1 MASTSALFHRELC
14 HRRSPLTLMVTS
26 RRGAGGEELSDGEGE
41 EDGSSVAGAV
51 LEAVGKAVGVPLPAP
66 GPAGDRPVGAHAA
79 RRIRAA
85 SDGSGN
91 ARFSMG
97 QGYDVRRE
105 VLASSTFAPCPT
117 VV

>member
-1 MASTSALFHRELC
+1 MVLASTSALFHSELC
-14 HRRSPLTLMVTS
+14 QSRSPLTLMVTS
-26 RRGAGGEELSDGEGE
+26 RRGAGEDELGDGE
-41 EDGSSVAGAV
+41 EDGTSGAVAV
-51 LEAVGKAVGVPLPAP
+51 LEAGDDAVGVPLPAT

-105 VLASSTFAPCPT
+105 VLASSRFAPCPT